1 MDAQKMEKLGKI
13 AVLISAI
20 TVFGSLSARAQEV
33 VYALPRTGF
42 TIEVEAVQEHFFA
55 GPYAEFAQKLLNMK
69 VSSADAVSTTLTSA
83 VIKPR
88 IEADPSA
95 WLTCEADKTILAS
108 LAAQGLIVYKG
119 AAQPVAE
126 WVFPT
131 PQKPSFNEAL
141 ATDPEKSI
149 KDIVYKKVQTDT
161 GMVSV
166 PVEHKILVEKTLEDK
181 ATAAAEMVLQLR
193 KDRLDIVTGNT
204 DASFYGNSM
213 EIALAE
219 ISRLE
224 KEYMA
229 LFEGYTVKKGLK
241 ASFDVTPLAG
251 DHVYKYLA
259 FRLRDDGFTENG
271 VKGVPYYLELE
282 PELLPKQTEDTSAQ
296 KKGRVNVIKYR
307 IPALTKVSLTCD
319 GLPVASARVPVYQLG
334 NENQITK

>member
-1 MDAQKMEKLGKI
+1 MEKLGRI

-20 TVFGSLSARAQEV
+20 AVFGSISAHAQEV
-33 VYALPRTGF
+33 AYALPRTSF
-42 TIEVEAVQEHFFA
+42 TIEVQAVQEHFFA

-69 VSSADAVSTTLTSA
+69 VSSDDAVSTTLTSA

-95 WLTCEADKTILAS
+95 WLTCEADNAALAS
-108 LAAQGLIVYKG
+108 LAAQGLIVYSGAVQKG
-119 AAQPVAE
+119 GE
-126 WVFPT
+126 WLFPT
-131 PQKPSFNEAL
+131 QSKPSFNGAL
-141 ATDPEKSI
+141 TTDPEKTVTE
-149 KDIVYKKVQTDT
+149 IVFREVQTDT
-161 GMVSV
+161 GMVTV
-166 PVEHKILVEKTLEDK
+166 PVEQKILVEKTLEDK

-204 DASFYGNSM
+204 DASYYGNSM

-219 ISRLE
+219 ISRME

-259 FRLRDDGFTENG
+259 FRLRNDGFTENG

-282 PELLPKQTEDTSAQ
+282 PELLPKQTEDPSAQ

-307 IPALTKVSLTCD
+307 IPAITKVTLTCD